1 VVLVLASILGVGAL
15 ISSVSGE
22 TAILVMAD
30 SVPAGQVIQASDL
43 RIVNVSKDVGGL
55 NLVPASQESSIV
67 GRPAA
72 VTLLQGAPIIESDL
86 GPVQLP
92 AGQTIMGVLVK
103 SGQYPPS
110 LVAGDTVEV
119 VDTGTASQPAP
130 TTPGPPVY
138 ATVTA
143 IDVPQDS
150 AVSGEIVS
158 LQLSSAEAT
167 ELALPAAGGGITLLL
182 IAAGG

>member
-1 VVLVLASILGVGAL
+1 MIDLQPASPRSTKPEPLRIAARPWRPRPSLLLVGVVLVLASILGVGAL

-43 RIVNVSKDVGGL
+43 RIVNVSKDHGGL

-72 VTLLQGAPIIESDL
+72 VTLLQGAPIIQSDL

-103 SGQYPPS
+103 SGQYP
-110 LVAGDTVEV
+110 
-119 VDTGTASQPAP
+119 
-130 TTPGPPVY
+130 
-138 ATVTA
+138 
-143 IDVPQDS
+143 
-150 AVSGEIVS
+150 
-158 LQLSSAEAT
+158 
-167 ELALPAAGGGITLLL
+167 
-182 IAAGG
+182 